1 MKTLICILVWLPLSI
16 IQVPKEYN
24 MMCFS
29 GSNSIYF
36 YIIKGQNAYYYNFL
50 NHTVELKDL
59 KTMFWK
65 RSNKFPIDTVWFK
78 LESNIKI
85 NETQVSDKLN
95 AELNKNQ

>member
-1 MKTLICILVWLPLSI
+1 MKTLIILSI
-16 IQVPKEYN
+16 WLLPITQTPKEYN

-29 GSNSIYF
+29 GSNSTYF

-65 RSNKFPIDTVWFK
+65 KSNKFPIDTVWFK

>member
-36 YIIKGQNAYYYNFL
+36 YIIKNQNAYYYNFL
-50 NHTVELKDL
+50 NHTVETKDL

-65 RSNKFPIDTVWFK
+65 RSTKFPIDTTWFK
-78 LESNIKI
+78 LESITKV
-85 NETQVSDKLN
+85 NETQLSDKLN
-95 AELNKNQ
+95 AELEKDN